1 MIEEIVIPQVGETI
15 EEEVVILKWVKE
27 VGDPVNKGEILMD
40 IETGKGAIELE
51 SPYTG
56 TIIEIFAKE
65 DQLVTPLT
73 VVARIECT

>member
-40 IETGKGAIELE
+40 IETGKGAIERLLRD
-51 SPYTG
+51 G
-56 TIIEIFAKE
+56 G
-65 DQLVTPLT
+65 
-73 VVARIECT
+73 

>member
-65 DQLVTPLT
+65 GQLVTPLT